1 MADTTI
7 VKTAS
12 NIREVTGIVLN
23 TDDKIGRPYRVF
35 MVDQFGPFFEYHS
48 AESFLQLVAEEI
60 AAGRKMKFVEV
71 V

>member
-1 MADTTI
+1 MADTI

-35 MVDQFGPFFEYHS
+35 MVDWPVFRIP
-48 AESFLQLVAEEI
+48 
-60 AAGRKMKFVEV
+60 
-71 V
+71 

>member
-1 MADTTI
+1 MADRITI
-7 VKTAS
+7 AQSK
-12 NIREVTGIVLN
+12 IREITGVVFN
-23 TDDKIGRPYRVF
+23 TDDKIGKPYRVI

-48 AESFLQLVAEEI
+48 AESFIQLVAEEI

>member
-1 MADTTI
+1 MADRI
-7 VKTAS
+7 VNTKS
-12 NIREVTGIVLN
+12 KIREITGVVLN
-23 TDDKIGRPYRVF
+23 TDDKIGRPYRVI

-71 V
+71 A